1 MSSGWILIDKADGGL
16 VKRKVDNISD
26 TVQSHLQLVQKG
38 EGLDDKTRNDYKKR
52 KLVEEVIEK
61 IYIVK
66 KGANFSTTI
75 KKIPTELTAEMI
87 QSGSWKSTQLKD
99 YNLDSMGVVPEAGC
113 LHPLLKVREN

>member
-26 TVQSHLQLVQKG
+26 TVQSHLQLVQRG
-38 EGLDDKTRNDYKKR
+38 EELDDKTRNDYKKR

-66 KGANFSTTI
+66 KGS
-75 KKIPTELTAEMI
+75 IPTRQE
-87 QSGSWKSTQLKD
+87 SS
-99 YNLDSMGVVPEAGC
+99 LD
-113 LHPLLKVREN
+113 LQI